1 MTDKL
6 DGVVREH
13 DFLGTVLVI
22 RRGERLLARGY
33 GMADLENGV
42 PNALHTKFRIGSIT
56 KMFTAMAVM
65 MLAERGKLRFE
76 DLLSGYLDDIPD
88 HWSDITLHHLL
99 SNSSGI
105 VHSWA
110 LPGFTENMSLRA
122 TTGETIQ
129 KFVDQPLVA
138 SPGEKYHYSGAGF
151 FVLSQVVE
159 KVSGQSYEAFLRE
172 HILEPLEMADTGC
185 DHPDPILPHRARG
198 YAPAEDGLINSP
210 MIYMPILTGGGN
222 LYSTVEDLAKW
233 DAALNAGKLIS
244 ESSYERMFTPV
255 LNNYAYGWRV
265 MVEDGRRS
273 VMHGGGVSGF
283 NTFLLRFPEDDVCV
297 IVLSNVKPAP
307 SNPIAQK
314 LAGVVFGQ

>member
-1 MTDKL
+1 
-6 DGVVREH
+6 
-13 DFLGTVLVI
+13 
-22 RRGERLLARGY
+22 
-33 GMADLENGV
+33 
-42 PNALHTKFRIGSIT
+42 
-56 KMFTAMAVM
+56 MFTAMAVM

>member
-6 DGVVREH
+6 DAVVGAH
-13 DFLGTVLVI
+13 DFLGTILVI
-22 RRGERLLARGY
+22 QKGERLLARGY
-33 GMADLENGV
+33 GLADLENEI

-56 KMFTAMAVM
+56 KMFTSMAVM
-65 MLAERGKLRFE
+65 MLAEQGKLKIE
-76 DLLSGYLDDIPD
+76 DLLSVYLDDIPD
-88 HWSDITLHHLL
+88 HWSQITLHHLL

-105 VHSWA
+105 MHSWA

-122 TTGETIQ
+122 TTPETIA
-129 KFVDQPLVA
+129 KFVGQPLVA
-138 SPGEKYHYSGAGF
+138 LPGETYHYSGAGF
-151 FVLSQVVE
+151 FVLSQVIE
-159 KVSGQSYEAFLRE
+159 KVSGQLYEAFLRE
-172 HILEPLEMADTGC
+172 HIFEPLEMADTGC

-244 ESSYERMFTPV
+244 QASYERMYTPV
-255 LNNYAYGWRV
+255 LSHYAYGWRV
-265 MVEDGRRS
+265 MVENGRRS

-283 NTFLLRFPEDDVCV
+283 HTFLLRFPEDAVCIV
-297 IVLSNVKPAP
+297 VLSNVKPAP
-307 SNPIAQK
+307 SNPIAHK
-314 LAGVVFGQ
+314 LAAVVFGE